1 MFNII
6 KHRKIYYIFSGI
18 LIILSAVSLVIYGL
32 NFGIEFKGGS
42 LMEITGEIKNLP
54 DDLNIN
60 VQKTEKGAILRFP
73 EVDEQTHQRILEGI
87 EGEEVRFEAI
97 GSVIGQELKIKTLW
111 AIGTVLVAIILYIAW
126 SFRRLNKS
134 WQYGLLAVVALGHDV
149 LIALGVFSF
158 LKIEI
163 GLAFVAALLTI
174 LGYSVNDTIVVF
186 DRTRENLSRSSISFS
201 ETINQ
206 SVNQTLTRSINTSL
220 TTLLV
225 LLAIYF
231 LGGETIKYF
240 VLALIIGVIV
250 GTYSSIFIASSLLV
264 DWRPAA
270 DVAINAGV
278 VDKTKRQKPHCQKA
292 G

>member
-87 EGEEVRFEAI
+87 EGEEVHFEAI